1 MRAKKVDIT
10 LPGTDLRLT
19 DLPLEEPRFVKK
31 MDCVAVQRIE
41 QIPSGEEWIR
51 EVKWDGYRV
60 CVVKKAGRVV
70 IRTKS
75 NQEPSARYKHIG
87 ESLSA
92 SRLPDCVLDA
102 ELVALGYGDRPSFQ
116 LLQQSR
122 RNDASVVI
130 YAFDLLNYRGRDLK
144 RVPMWQRRSALEAIA
159 AHFPEHVRLSELLP
173 EETQMA
179 RLVAALEQHRVEGI
193 VVKRKESMYLEG
205 KEPGSWVKFRLY
217 EIDEFVIGG
226 YLNRDDPFFDALIV
240 GQYEGAELLYKEKVR
255 FGFDDEKKRRL
266 LGLMEPLRV
275 PMCPFRNLP
284 ERRRR
289 GALDEQQMAEAVWV
303 IPHLRC
309 TVEYTEKTERGNI
322 RGHGRFGEMLNGYSL
337 R

>member
-1 MRAKKVDIT
+1 MRAKKVDVT

-60 CVVKKAGRVV
+60 CVVKKADGVA

-102 ELVALGYGDRPSFQ
+102 ELVALGYGERPSFQ

-122 RNDASVVI
+122 RNDAPVVI
-130 YAFDLLNYRGRDLK
+130 YVFDLLNYRGRDLK
-144 RVPMWQRRSALEAIA
+144 RVPM
-159 AHFPEHVRLSELLP
+159 
-173 EETQMA
+173 
-179 RLVAALEQHRVEGI
+179 
-193 VVKRKESMYLEG
+193 
-205 KEPGSWVKFRLY
+205 
-217 EIDEFVIGG
+217 
-226 YLNRDDPFFDALIV
+226 
-240 GQYEGAELLYKEKVR
+240 
-255 FGFDDEKKRRL
+255 
-266 LGLMEPLRV
+266 
-275 PMCPFRNLP
+275 
-284 ERRRR
+284 
-289 GALDEQQMAEAVWV
+289 
-303 IPHLRC
+303 
-309 TVEYTEKTERGNI
+309 
-322 RGHGRFGEMLNGYSL
+322 
-337 R
+337 